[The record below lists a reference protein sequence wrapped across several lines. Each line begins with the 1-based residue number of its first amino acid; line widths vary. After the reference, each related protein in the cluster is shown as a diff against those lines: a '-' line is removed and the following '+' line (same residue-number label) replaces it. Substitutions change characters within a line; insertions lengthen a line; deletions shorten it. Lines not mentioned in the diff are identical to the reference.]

1 MAQGYTQG
9 QPTDLLREQ
18 FGLNTGS
25 YSVTNLTDSD
35 FFRETANIDG
45 MPARTG
51 HVHDATAYAAQP
63 VADSWLQRLRW
74 GASPAQVTAGTGQVQ
89 QWGQLT

>member
-9 QPTDLLREQ
+9 APTTLFREHL
-18 FGLNTGS
+18 GLNIAS
-25 YSVTNLTDSD
+25 FAAANLTDAD
-35 FFRETANIDG
+35 FWRETANIDG

-51 HVHDATAYAAQP
+51 HVHDATAYATQPAQ
-63 VADSWLQRLRW
+63 DSWDQRSRW